1 MISTTRKRLTIVY
14 TTVFGLFLTAFIGIV
29 CAGLAWGTYVERT
42 EEIKILAKEIGREQR
57 EVIMR
62 YYQNVQNIPLVAE
75 GDEDYDISGQ
85 VFFYILDGK
94 GQIIKMDQPAPV
106 LREAVYT
113 HIMNWNPLET
123 TTYVTVTLPTGDTAM
138 LVFAQQQVQRGGNLM
153 ATVYVGRDVTAYAR
167 VLLRSILT
175 LIGVS
180 FIFLFLAAAVGYFL
194 AGRVTTPLEESIK
207 RKKQFIADASHE
219 LRTPLSVLLTS
230 IEAIE
235 MDKDN
240 VLSPFSLQIMSDAKD
255 EFFRLKRLVNDLLTL
270 ARADTGDI
278 IVKKEIFSLP
288 LVVEQVL
295 RSLRPVAD
303 DKQMSLACNATES
316 IEVNADPERI
326 HQLLFILID
335 NSIKYSPPSSQ
346 ITVYLGRTQTDRG
359 SFVKIIVEDSGPG
372 IPSEYKNQIFQRFFR
387 IDESRS
393 RDIEGSGLGL
403 SIAQWIVD
411 VHQGEISVSSE
422 LNQGSQF
429 IVLIPSQ

>member
-1 MISTTRKRLTIVY
+1 MISKTRKKLTVVY

-29 CAGLAWGTYVERT
+29 CAGLVWGTYVERT
-42 EEIKILAKEIGREQR
+42 EEIKILAKEIAREQR
-57 EVIMR
+57 ELIVR
-62 YYQNVQNIPLVAE
+62 YYQNIQSPPTATGE
-75 GDEDYDISGQ
+75 DDYDISGQ
-85 VFFYILDGK
+85 VFFYILDVN
-94 GQIIKMDQPAPV
+94 GQIIKADQPVPV
-106 LREAVYT
+106 LREAAYT
-113 HIMNWNPLET
+113 QIMNWNPLDT
-123 TTYVTVTLPTGDTAM
+123 IKYATVTLPTGDTAV
-138 LVFAQQQVQRGGNLM
+138 LVFAAQKVHRGETLL

-167 VLLRSILT
+167 VLLRSVLT

-180 FIFLFLAAAVGYFL
+180 FVFLFLAAAVGYFL
-194 AGRVTTPLEESIK
+194 AGKVTIPMEQSIK

-240 VLSPFSLQIMSDAKD
+240 VLSPFSLQIMSDAKE

-278 IVKKEIFSLP
+278 TLKKEIFSLT
-288 LVVEQVL
+288 LVTEQVL
-295 RSLRPVAD
+295 RSLKPAAE
-303 DKQMSLACNATES
+303 DKNMSLLCNVTES
-316 IEVNADPERI
+316 IELNADPERI

-335 NSIKYSPPSSQ
+335 NSIKYSLPNSEVA
-346 ITVYLGRTQTDRG
+346 VYLERIQTAKG
-359 SFVKIIVEDSGPG
+359 PFVKIVVEDNGPG
-372 IPSEYKNQIFQRFFR
+372 IPSEYKKQIFQRFFR

-422 LNQGSQF
+422 LNQGSRF
-429 IVLIPSQ
+429 IVLIPNQ